1 MQQRRRYTRPET
13 TLEQR
18 LADEACRLREQARL
32 LPPGAVR
39 EATIRKARQAE
50 TGSHL
55 SEWLRSPGLK
65 APS

>member
-1 MQQRRRYTRPET
+1 MQHQRRYTRPEI

-18 LADEACRLREQARL
+18 LADEANCLREQARL

-55 SEWLRSPGLK
+55 REWLRSPGLK
-65 APS
+65 APN